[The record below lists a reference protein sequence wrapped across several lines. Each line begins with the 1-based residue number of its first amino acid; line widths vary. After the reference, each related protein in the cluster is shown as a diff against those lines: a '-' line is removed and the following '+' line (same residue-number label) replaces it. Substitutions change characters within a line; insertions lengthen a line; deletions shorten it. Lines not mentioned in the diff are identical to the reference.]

1 MCRTCFQI
9 VFRSPVI
16 VLLYCRKMRYK
27 IGHVVHSLLTNKSSE
42 QHDIVMF
49 MYSHAPGLKQYLDL
63 FVNGDFNIDVADK
76 AIETKNAG

>member
-1 MCRTCFQI
+1 M
-9 VFRSPVI
+9 I
-16 VLLYCRKMRYK
+16 VLLYCRNMRYK

-63 FVNGDFNIDVADK
+63 FVNGDLQSATCSLNIDVADK

>member
-1 MCRTCFQI
+1 
-9 VFRSPVI
+9 
-16 VLLYCRKMRYK
+16 MRYK

-63 FVNGDFNIDVADK
+63 FVNGDLQSAACSLNIDVADK